1 MGEKAS
7 EREELTMS
15 VKKCTA
21 RRGADR
27 SGGEERGGV
36 AAVAEETGTV
46 PAIAGTPA
54 RSGCPERK
62 RR

>member
-1 MGEKAS
+1 M
-7 EREELTMS
+7 
-15 VKKCTA
+15 KKCTA

-27 SGGEERGGV
+27 SGGEERDGV